1 MSVNFYI
8 NNKKGLFRF
17 KTPLTVDEC
26 INLSSQK
33 IEQFSFDET
42 LEDFDVNG
50 FYKSHITDYDALVL
64 GVYKKSSRGFEVS
77 YEKDLNQYCVRV
89 CTPSSKEDWEIAL
102 QYIKDL
108 AEKMRS
114 DIVNDL
120 EEHFTTDTIQKFDYK
135 KDILFGL
142 KASKAKDKLITFGL
156 IREVVLNEKIV
167 EGFLASDKPIEAFSK
182 FYRDIQYM
190 NAYSAKQ
197 RFYRNTDT
205 EEIFGMYT
213 LTQETRT
220 ILPYEPSVEFR
231 NLDTAKDDDVKKW
244 KISLCVI
251 NGNPDDPNSYSR
263 AGELEYSNFIER
275 LSKEKYKFID
285 AAYIVVEELTQKEIL
300 DLLRE

>member
-17 KTPLTVDEC
+17 KAPLTVDEC

-50 FYKSHITDYDALVL
+50 FYKSHITDYDALIL

-108 AEKMRS
+108 AEKMGS

-205 EEIFGMYT
+205 TEIFGIYT

-220 ILPYEPSVEFR
+220 VLPYEPSVEFR
-231 NLDTAKDDDVKKW
+231 NLDTVKDDDVKKW

-275 LSKEKYKFID
+275 LPKEKYKFID

>member
-17 KTPLTVDEC
+17 KAPLTVDEC

-108 AEKMRS
+108 AEKMGS

-205 EEIFGMYT
+205 TEIFGMYT

-220 ILPYEPSVEFR
+220 VLPYEPSVEFR
-231 NLDTAKDDDVKKW
+231 NLDTVKDDDVKKW

-275 LSKEKYKFID
+275 LPKEKYKFID
-285 AAYIVVEELTQKEIL
+285 DAYIVVEELTQKEIL